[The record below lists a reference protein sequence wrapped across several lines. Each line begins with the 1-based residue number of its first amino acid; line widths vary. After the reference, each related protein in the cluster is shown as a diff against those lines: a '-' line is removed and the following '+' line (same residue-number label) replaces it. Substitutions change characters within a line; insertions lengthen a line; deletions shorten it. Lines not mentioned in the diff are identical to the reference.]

1 MTETPHDRVVDAVG
15 TVDREIEYIADERA
29 AFDRFRAR
37 LSKVDPWTP
46 ATADG
51 NATDA
56 VTAGTG
62 PTVAG
67 SAPTLAAAQS
77 EPRAGTGLRTV
88 RTAYRE
94 TVMAVPHFEAEYDDT
109 LRANLAAEC
118 GADVAAQ
125 VVDGTRLTPPLYR
138 ALAAAA
144 DRAVDERSRFRRSLE
159 RERDSLTTVSDD
171 LAACERRLDEIAAEL
186 DGADVGSLGDLD
198 ERLADAEATCA
209 DLADERQRLVHGR
222 PAVPLSGVEGVS
234 LINFLYG
241 DRERR
246 CPALAAVAD
255 CLERVRELRTRCLR

>member
-1 MTETPHDRVVDAVG
+1 MTDTPHDRVADAVE
-15 TVDREIEYIADERA
+15 TVDREIEYITDERA

-37 LSKVDPWTP
+37 LSKVEPWTP

-56 VTAGTG
+56 ASIGAGSAAT
-62 PTVAG
+62 G
-67 SAPTLAAAQS
+67 SAPTLAAARS
-77 EPRAGTGLRTV
+77 EPPVGTGLRTV

-159 RERDSLTTVSDD
+159 RERDSLTAVGDG
-171 LAACERRLDEIAAEL
+171 LAACERRLDEIGAEL
-186 DGADVGSLGDLD
+186 DGADSARLSRLD
-198 ERLADAEATCA
+198 ERLAETEATCA

-222 PAVPLSGVEGVS
+222 PAVPLSGVDGVS

-255 CLERVRELRTRCLR
+255 CLERVRDLRTRCLR

>member
-1 MTETPHDRVVDAVG
+1 MTDTPPERIADAVG
-15 TVDREIEYIADERA
+15 TVDREIEYITDERA

-37 LSKVDPWTP
+37 LSKVEPWRP
-46 ATADG
+46 AESD
-51 NATDA
+51 
-56 VTAGTG
+56 
-62 PTVAG
+62 G
-67 SAPTLAAAQS
+67 SAMAAGLGGGGPALAATRS
-77 EPRAGTGLRTV
+77 EPRAGAGLRTV

-109 LRANLAAEC
+109 LRANVAAEW

-159 RERDSLTTVSDD
+159 RERDSLTAVGDD
-171 LAACERRLDEIAAEL
+171 LAACQRELDEIAAEL
-186 DGADVGSLGDLD
+186 DGADSERLTRLD
-198 ERLADAEATCA
+198 EGLADAESTCA

-222 PAVPLSGVEGVS
+222 PAVPLSGVDGVS
-234 LINFLYG
+234 LVSFLYG

-246 CPALAAVAD
+246 CPALAAVAG
-255 CLERVRELRTRCLR
+255 CLERVRDLRTRCLQ

>member
-15 TVDREIEYIADERA
+15 TVDREIEYIADERG

-37 LSKVDPWTP
+37 LSKVEPWTP
-46 ATADG
+46 ATSDG
-51 NATDA
+51 NAS
-56 VTAGTG
+56 AGTE
-62 PTVAG
+62 PTVVG
-67 SAPTLAAAQS
+67 SAPTLAGVRS
-77 EPRAGTGLRTV
+77 EPPTGTGLGTV

-94 TVMAVPHFEAEYDDT
+94 TVMSVPHFEAEYDDT

-144 DRAVDERSRFRRSLE
+144 DRAVDERSRFGRALE
-159 RERDSLTTVSDD
+159 RERDSLTTVRDD
-171 LAACERRLDEIAAEL
+171 LAACERRLDDVAAEL
-186 DGADVGSLGDLD
+186 DGADSERLRRLD
-198 ERLADAEATCA
+198 DRLADVETTCA

-222 PAVPLSGVEGVS
+222 PSVPLSGVDGVS
-234 LINFLYG
+234 LVSFLYG
-241 DRERR
+241 DRERH

-255 CLERVRELRTRCLR
+255 CLGRVRSLRTRCLR

>member
-1 MTETPHDRVVDAVG
+1 MTETPHDRVADAVG

-37 LSKVDPWTP
+37 LSKVEPWTP
-46 ATADG
+46 AEGEGGGAG
-51 NATDA
+51 ALA
-56 VTAGTG
+56 TAGATS
-62 PTVAG
+62 VL
-67 SAPTLAAAQS
+67 SRS
-77 EPRAGTGLRTV
+77 EPTTGTGLRTV

-159 RERDSLTTVSDD
+159 RERDSLTTVRDD
-171 LAACERRLDEIAAEL
+171 LAACERRLDGIAADL
-186 DGADVGSLGDLD
+186 DGADGEAPSALD
-198 ERLADAEATCA
+198 ERLADAESTCA
-209 DLADERQRLVHGR
+209 KLADERQELVHGR
-222 PAVPLSGVEGVS
+222 PSVPLSGVDGVS
-234 LINFLYG
+234 LVSFLYG

-255 CLERVRELRTRCLR
+255 CLERVRDLRTRCLR